1 MFLLTV
7 FDLIVPEYLYVSL
20 KLGKLSTRLELREI
34 AC

>member
-7 FDLIVPEYLYVSL
+7 FELIVPEYLYVSL
-20 KLGKLSTRLELREI
+20 FLGELSTRLEVREI